1 MLQHDISSKGGSMN
15 LASLLSKDRINL
27 SLKPG
32 KKDKVIEDLV
42 YTMKKGADA
51 ELIVSTLLKREE
63 LGSTG
68 IGKGIAIPHCR
79 SLAVDKL
86 EIAIGRTIKPI
97 NFNAIDKKPVSLIF
111 LIIAPPQDPGNQYL
125 ITLGKIVQIAKELTK
140 SKAVNKPKTP
150 DEFIQLI
157 DEIEKDL
164 KKRK

>member
-1 MLQHDISSKGGSMN
+1 MN
-15 LASLLSKDRINL
+15 LASLLSKERINL

-32 KKDKVIEDLV
+32 KKNKVIEDLV
-42 YTMKKGADA
+42 YSMKKGADA

-86 EIAIGRTIKPI
+86 EIAVGRTTKPI

-125 ITLGKIVQIAKELTK
+125 ITLGKIVQIAKILTK
-140 SKAVNKPKTP
+140 KKLINKPQTP
-150 DEFIQLI
+150 EEFIALI
-157 DEIEKDL
+157 DQIEKDL
-164 KKRK
+164 RKRK

>member
-1 MLQHDISSKGGSMN
+1 MN
-15 LASLLSKDRINL
+15 LASLLSTDRVIL
-27 SLKPG
+27 SIKPG

-42 YTMKKGADA
+42 YAIKKGADA

-86 EIAIGRTIKPI
+86 EIAVGRTTKPI
-97 NFNAIDKKPVSLIF
+97 KFNAIDKKPVSLIF

-140 SKAVNKPKTP
+140 KKLIAKAQSPE
-150 DEFIQLI
+150 EFITLI
-157 DEIEKDL
+157 NQVEKDL

>member
-1 MLQHDISSKGGSMN
+1 MN
-15 LASLLSKDRINL
+15 LASLLSKDRIIL

-32 KKDKVIEDLV
+32 KKEKVIEDLV
-42 YTMKKGADA
+42 YAIKEGTDA

-86 EIAIGRTIKPI
+86 EIAVGRTTKPMK
-97 NFNAIDKKPVSLIF
+97 FNAIDKKPVSLIF

-125 ITLGKIVQIAKELTK
+125 ITLGKIVQIAKVLAK
-140 SKAVNKPKTP
+140 KKLISKPNTP
-150 DEFIQLI
+150 DEFITLI
-157 DEIEKDL
+157 NQVEKDL
-164 KKRK
+164 KKRN

>member
-1 MLQHDISSKGGSMN
+1 MN
-15 LASLLSKDRINL
+15 LSSLLSKDRINL

-42 YTMKKGADA
+42 YSIKTGTDA

-86 EIAIGRTIKPI
+86 EIAIGRTAKPI

-125 ITLGKIVQIAKELTK
+125 LTLGKIVQVAKELTRA
-140 SKAVNKPKTP
+140 KAVNKPKSP
-150 DEFIQLI
+150 QEFIQLI

-164 KKRK
+164 RKRK

>member
-1 MLQHDISSKGGSMN
+1 MN
-15 LASLLSKDRINL
+15 LASLLSKERINL
-27 SLKPG
+27 ALKPD
-32 KKDKVIEDLV
+32 KKNKVIEDLV
-42 YTMKKGADA
+42 YSVKKGSDA

-79 SLAVDKL
+79 SLAVNKL
-86 EIAIGRTIKPI
+86 EIAIGRTTKPI

-140 SKAVNKPKTP
+140 KDLLQKPETQ
-150 DEFIQLI
+150 DEFISLI
-157 DEIEKDL
+157 NQIEKDL

>member
-1 MLQHDISSKGGSMN
+1 MN
-15 LASLLSKDRINL
+15 LASLLSKERINL
-27 SLKPG
+27 ALKPN
-32 KKDKVIEDLV
+32 KKNKVIEDLV
-42 YTMKKGADA
+42 YSVKKGSDA

-79 SLAVDKL
+79 SLAVSKL
-86 EIAIGRTIKPI
+86 EIAIGRTAKPI

-140 SKAVNKPKTP
+140 KNLLQEPETP
-150 DEFIQLI
+150 DEFISLI
-157 DEIEKDL
+157 NQIEKDL

>member
-1 MLQHDISSKGGSMN
+1 MN

-42 YTMKKGADA
+42 YTMKKGTDA

-125 ITLGKIVQIAKELTK
+125 ITLGKIVQIAKEMTK
-140 SKAVNKPKTP
+140 SKTVNKSKTP

>member
-1 MLQHDISSKGGSMN
+1 MN
-15 LASLLSKDRINL
+15 LASLLSKERINL
-27 SLKPG
+27 SLNPG
-32 KKDKVIEDLV
+32 QKNKVIGDLV
-42 YTMKKGADA
+42 YSVKSGADA

-79 SLAVDKL
+79 SLAVEKL
-86 EIAIGRTIKPI
+86 EIAVGRTTKPI
-97 NFNAIDKKPVSLIF
+97 KFNAIDKKPVSLIF

-140 SKAVNKPKTP
+140 KKLINKPQTP
-150 DEFIQLI
+150 DEFITI
-157 DEIEKDL
+157 INNIEKEL

>member
-1 MLQHDISSKGGSMN
+1 MN
-15 LASLLSKDRINL
+15 FASLLSKERINL
-27 SLKPG
+27 SLEPG
-32 KKDKVIEDLV
+32 QKNKVIEELI
-42 YTMKKGADA
+42 YMIKQGGDA

-86 EIAIGRTIKPI
+86 EIAVGKTQKPI

-140 SKAVNKPKTP
+140 KKLIQKLKSPE
-150 DEFIQLI
+150 EFISLI
-157 DEIEKDL
+157 NEIEKGL

>member
-1 MLQHDISSKGGSMN
+1 MN
-15 LASLLSKDRINL
+15 LASLLSTDRVILSIKPGTKDR
-27 SLKPG
+27 
-32 KKDKVIEDLV
+32 VIEDLV
-42 YTMKKGADA
+42 YTIKKEADA

-86 EIAIGRTIKPI
+86 EIAVGRTTKPI
-97 NFNAIDKKPVSLIF
+97 KFNAIDKKPVSLIF
-111 LIIAPPQDPGNQYL
+111 LILAPPQDPGNQYL

-140 SKAVNKPKTP
+140 KKLIAKAQSPE
-150 DEFIQLI
+150 EFITLI
-157 DEIEKDL
+157 DQVEKDL

>member
-1 MLQHDISSKGGSMN
+1 MN
-15 LASLLSKDRINL
+15 LASLLSKDRIIL

-32 KKDKVIEDLV
+32 KKEKVIEDLV
-42 YTMKKGADA
+42 YAIKKGADA

-86 EIAIGRTIKPI
+86 EIAVGRTTKPMK
-97 NFNAIDKKPVSLIF
+97 FNAIDKKPVSLIF

-125 ITLGKIVQIAKELTK
+125 ITLGKIVQIAKVLAK
-140 SKAVNKPKTP
+140 KKLISKPNTP
-150 DEFIQLI
+150 DEFITLI
-157 DEIEKDL
+157 NQVEKDL
-164 KKRK
+164 KKRN